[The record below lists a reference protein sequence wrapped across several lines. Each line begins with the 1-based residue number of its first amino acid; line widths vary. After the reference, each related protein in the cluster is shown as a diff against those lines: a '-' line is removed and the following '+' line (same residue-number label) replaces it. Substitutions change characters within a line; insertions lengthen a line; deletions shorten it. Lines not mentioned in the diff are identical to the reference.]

1 MTRMLGKTWK
11 REQGRETSI
20 YNINDSNSKLWRRII
35 LNGELFMKCYEKPIR
50 RSAISSTYFLQVS
63 LKCRSNVRLAQD
75 GGCNNTRA
83 MRIITQKDLRICI
96 SILRKK
102 KKIMLD
108 NCYKYK
114 FKFDK
119 FYMVHIRLWIFIMK
133 NKINNFIIN

>member
-1 MTRMLGKTWK
+1 MTRMFGKIWK

-35 LNGELFMKCYEKPIR
+35 LNGELFMKCYEKSIR

-63 LKCRSNVRLAQD
+63 LKCNVRLAQD

-96 SILRKK
+96 FILRKK
-102 KKIMLD
+102 KNKMFMLD
-108 NCYKYK
+108 NCYK

-119 FYMVHIRLWIFIMK
+119 IYMVHIRLWIFIMK

>member
-1 MTRMLGKTWK
+1 MTRMFGKTWK

-20 YNINDSNSKLWRRII
+20 YNINDSNSKLRRRII
-35 LNGELFMKCYEKPIR
+35 LNGELFMKCYEKSIR

-63 LKCRSNVRLAQD
+63 VKCRSNVRLAQD

-96 SILRKK
+96 SIFR

-119 FYMVHIRLWIFIMK
+119 FYMVHIRL
-133 NKINNFIIN
+133 